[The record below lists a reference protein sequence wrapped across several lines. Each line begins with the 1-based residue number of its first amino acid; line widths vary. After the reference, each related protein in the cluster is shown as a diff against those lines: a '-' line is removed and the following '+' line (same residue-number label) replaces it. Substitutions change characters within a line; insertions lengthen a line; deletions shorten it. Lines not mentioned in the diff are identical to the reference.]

1 MAIDIFSP
9 GDGFMRI
16 RPFFWYLLAFV
27 CVATLAFAVT
37 YQTHASNILRVHF
50 VQPHLVSNKPALLE
64 VSLTD
69 TQGLPI
75 EYAHIS
81 SHAHMTNMKM
91 PTQEVTTRS
100 LGQGKYMIQMS
111 LFMAGPWAIDLQAQA
126 EGFMPSQQSL
136 YVQVE

>member
-1 MAIDIFSP
+1 
-9 GDGFMRI
+9 MRI

-27 CVATLAFAVT
+27 CVGTIAFAAT
-37 YQTHASNILRVHF
+37 YHTQTYNILRVRF
-50 VQPHLVSNKPALLE
+50 VQAHLVSNKPTLLE

-81 SHAHMTNMKM
+81 SHAHMTNMTM
-91 PTQEVTTRS
+91 PTQQITIRS
-100 LGQGKYMIQMS
+100 LGQGKYIVQLS
-111 LFMAGPWAIDLQAQA
+111 LSMAGPWAIDLQAQA
-126 EGFMPSQQSL
+126 DGFLPSQQSL

>member
-1 MAIDIFSP
+1 
-9 GDGFMRI
+9 MRI
-16 RPFFWYLLAFV
+16 RPFFWCLLVFV
-27 CVATLAFAVT
+27 CFCTLAFAMT
-37 YQTHASNILRVHF
+37 YQTHESNVLQVRL

-81 SHAHMTNMKM
+81 THAQMTNMTM
-91 PTQEVTTRS
+91 PTQKMNTRS

-111 LFMAGPWAIDLQAQA
+111 LSMAGPWTIDLQAQA
-126 EGFMPSQQSL
+126 EGFLPSRQSL